1 MAVARNEFSKWQK
14 ARSTILRFAQRYED
28 VGGID
33 FGYVYKNGMRTRRMG
48 VRFHVRRKLDLE
60 DIPPNQVLPSS
71 ISGLICDVL
80 QASYSLCGSPQEV
93 CDPMQLGVSVGNFDQ
108 HSTGTIGLVVRD
120 KLTGREAIL
129 SNWHVLC
136 GSTNAVSGNLLVQP
150 GPRHIGS
157 GNPRAVARL
166 ERWLPL
172 STGLDAAIGLLEPGI
187 NWRQELFDSVVVIK
201 GMTVPKAGMKLA
213 KFGASSNLTHG
224 IVDGVTGAYL
234 LDYSGYGDVPRYM
247 EGIMLRG
254 SGQPSAQEISL
265 EGDSGAI
272 WVDKQGRAVAM
283 LFAGEDGLG
292 PTAEYSL
299 AHPIERIFNLLHV
312 EPIF

>member
-1 MAVARNEFSKWQK
+1 MAVARTEFSKWEK
-14 ARSTILRFAQRYED
+14 ARSTILRIAQRYEG
-28 VGGID
+28 VGGVD
-33 FGYVYKNGMRTRRMG
+33 FGYVYKNGLRTRRLG
-48 VRFHVRRKLDLE
+48 VRFHVRRKLSLE
-60 DIPPNQVLPSS
+60 DIAPNQVLPSS
-71 ISGLICDVL
+71 MSGLVCDVL
-80 QASYSLCGSPQEV
+80 QASYSLCGSPQDA

-108 HSTGTIGLVVRD
+108 HSTGTLGLVVRD

-150 GPRHIGS
+150 GPGHMGS
-157 GNPRAVARL
+157 RSPRVVARL

-172 STGLDAAIGLLEPGI
+172 NTGLDAAIGLLEPGI
-187 NWRQELFDSVVVIK
+187 NWRQELFDSVVAIN
-201 GMTVPKAGMKLA
+201 GMTTPKAGMNLI
-213 KFGASSNLTHG
+213 KFGAMSNLTHG
-224 IVDGVTGAYL
+224 IIDGVTGAYL

-247 EGIMLRG
+247 DGIMLRG
-254 SGQPSAQEISL
+254 SGEPPSHEISL
-265 EGDSGAI
+265 EGDSGAV

-299 AHPIERIFNLLHV
+299 AHPIERIFNLLRL
-312 EPIF
+312 EPIS